1 MRCLIAIGLLAI
13 ACFAQQQ
20 YGVMSVCTHVDGK
33 EYCFLSPGE
42 YRAVEMDGTT
52 VVAMGFNVQRYVS
65 VGKVT
70 SITNKS
76 GTSVRFW
83 QADDEYGNRFL
94 LHSSR
99 DNLFIS
105 DTTGCATVKYVSG
118 GPGMLRKLYRF
129 EETGSLDDQMGLI
142 VQCRE
147 AKKENR

>member
-1 MRCLIAIGLLAI
+1 MRVIIAILALAA
-13 ACFAQQQ
+13 ACFSQQQ
-20 YGVMSVCTHVDGK
+20 YGVMSVCTTVDGT
-33 EYCFLSPGE
+33 EYCFVSPGE
-42 YRAVEMDGTT
+42 YRSVEVDGTT

-70 SITNKS
+70 SITNRS

-99 DNLFIS
+99 DNLFIT
-105 DTTGCATVKYVSG
+105 DTTGCATMKYVSG

-142 VQCRE
+142 VKCRE